1 MQVLVTGFEPF
12 GGDTINPSALL
23 ATRLGGGRIAG
34 AMVAHE
40 ILPCA
45 FAPLQA
51 RLRDVIA
58 AHRPD
63 LVIAFGLA
71 TGRAAISLERVAI
84 NVIDARIP
92 DNNGDAPVDRP
103 VSAEGPAAYFTT
115 LPIKAAMA
123 DLHDAGIPVEI
134 SQTAG
139 TYVCNAAF
147 YGVMHLAATEF
158 PNLRAGFVHLPCLPD
173 MPAAYAG
180 QPALSASTM
189 HRAARTIIKTCLAC
203 NTDRRIAAGAV
214 A

>member
-12 GGDTINPSALL
+12 GGDAINPSALL
-23 ATRLGGGRIAG
+23 AAQLGGSAIAG
-34 AMVAHE
+34 AAVAHE

-51 RLRDVIA
+51 RLHHIIA

-71 TGRAAISLERVAI
+71 TGRAGISLERVAI

-92 DNNGDAPVDRP
+92 DNEGDSPIDQPVVTD
-103 VSAEGPAAYFTT
+103 GPAAYFTT
-115 LPIKAAMA
+115 LPIKAAMTELQA
-123 DLHDAGIPVEI
+123 SSLPTEI

-139 TYVCNAAF
+139 TYVCNATF
-147 YGVMHLAATEF
+147 YGLMHLAATSF
-158 PNLRAGFVHLPCLPD
+158 PGLRAGFVHLPCLPD
-173 MPAAYAG
+173 MPAARAG
-180 QPALSASTM
+180 VPSLAMQDM
-189 HRAARTIIKTCLAC
+189 HRAGRMIIEACLAC